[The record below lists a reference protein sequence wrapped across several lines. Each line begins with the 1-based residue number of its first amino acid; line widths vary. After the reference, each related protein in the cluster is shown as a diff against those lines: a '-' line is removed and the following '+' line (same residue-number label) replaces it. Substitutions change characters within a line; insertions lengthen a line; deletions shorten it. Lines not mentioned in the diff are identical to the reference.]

1 MSTFF
6 VGEGNI
12 GSAPEFQEFPSGN
25 DEPRRLLR
33 LNVYFDNP
41 VPREGSYEDRG
52 GYWAPVELWHRDAE
66 HWSTL
71 YQKGMRVLVEGRTV
85 RDEWEDSEDNA
96 RVTFKIEARRVGMLP
111 HRVHS
116 VVMRERSS
124 EPEAL
129 ESNREQSRQ
138 LINSPTSQTSKPK
151 KRKGQEVVSS

>member
-6 VGEGNI
+6 VFFGNI
-12 GSAPEFQEFPSGN
+12 GSAPEFQEFASGN

-41 VPREGSYEDRG
+41 IPREGSYEDRG
-52 GYWAPVELWHRDAE
+52 GYWAPVELWHREAE

-96 RVTFKIEARRVGMLP
+96 RVTFKIEARRVGVLP
-111 HRVHS
+111 HRVDS

-124 EPEAL
+124 ETAA
-129 ESNREQSRQ
+129 SQNTEQGS
-138 LINSPTSQTSKPK
+138 SPTSKSKKHRGQSPK
-151 KRKGQEVVSS
+151 A